1 MAKELPYFK
10 FEPNQWENGLIQMCN
25 RESKGLFIDII
36 SIYWQRLGNLPYR
49 YVLQRLCNGNAN
61 ALQELCDEGIIKV
74 KNDNIHIDFLDDQL
88 NEFKD
93 KSKSAKKSADERWR
107 KQREKQEK
115 DANAMRTHS
124 EGNAIRE
131 DKIIL
136 DNSSSI
142 NNNHDYYLKEC
153 LNSHVWIENV
163 CINTKLTKEQIP
175 HALKDFNSHLIA
187 DGENKMNLRD
197 YKSHFVRWVR
207 KLKQK

>member
-1 MAKELPYFK
+1 MRNDSETIMKRK
-10 FEPNQWENGLIQMCN
+10 
-25 RESKGLFIDII
+25 R
-36 SIYWQRLGNLPYR
+36 
-49 YVLQRLCNGNAN
+49 
-61 ALQELCDEGIIKV
+61 
-74 KNDNIHIDFLDDQL
+74 NDNETQTTPNNNDINNDI
-88 NEFKD
+88 N
-93 KSKSAKKSADERWR
+93 
-107 KQREKQEK
+107 
-115 DANAMRTHS
+115 
-124 EGNAIRE
+124 
-131 DKIIL
+131 
-136 DNSSSI
+136 NSSSI